1 MSDRFSIV
9 RDIQA
14 TLKYHSLIGIDNYP
28 GGETMKKFLAAR
40 AVSPVLEEIRQSTT
54 EGMPPRSGA
63 GSKRA
68 QVSARAAQDAA
79 VQTAAR
85 PHKQKAAVLEEIAA
99 EVNDCSRC
107 ALSRKR
113 VVAVPGLG
121 TAQVRLAI
129 VGDWLAVEN
138 PDNLVSNTLF
148 GIEQDR
154 MLTKM
159 MSAIKLR
166 PEEVFITNVIKCG
179 IPASE
184 QPKAEHA
191 RACFGYLRRQ
201 LAAIEPQVI
210 FSMGVIATKS
220 LLNRSESLSRLR
232 GRLHSYQLGE
242 GKQIPLIAS
251 YHPTFLLQ
259 NPEMKKATWVDL
271 QMLARQLGITLP

>member
-1 MSDRFSIV
+1 MADDFSIV

-14 TLKYHSLIGIDNYP
+14 TLKYHSLIGIENYP
-28 GGETMKKFLAAR
+28 GGENLKKFLTAR
-40 AVSPVLEEIRQSTT
+40 IVSPALEEIRRPKT

-63 GSKRA
+63 SRKSA
-68 QVSARAAQDAA
+68 QVSAPAA
-79 VQTAAR
+79 QTAAR
-85 PHKQKAAVLEEIAA
+85 SHEQKAVVLEEIAA

-107 ALSRKR
+107 GLSRQR
-113 VVAVPGLG
+113 VVAVPGQG
-121 TAQVRLAI
+121 TGQVRLAI

-154 MLTKM
+154 MLGKM
-159 MSAIKLR
+159 LSAIKLR

-179 IPASE
+179 IPAAE

-191 RACFGYLRRQ
+191 RACFSYLRRQ
-201 LAAIEPQVI
+201 LAAIEPEVI

-271 QMLARQLGITLP
+271 QMLARQLGIKLP